1 MLGTQLPAAMTYT
14 WEDASFSNV
23 MLVGLVLLLTFALMA
38 VRFLWCLGMELAHI
52 KRVKSERAKALRTDA
67 QGPDEGAVKF
77 SFANVRNAL
86 ITTLCGAKGTI
97 TLSIL
102 FTIPVYINS
111 GERFPERSLIIFLGC
126 GVILCTLLL
135 ATFVVPLIAPK
146 REKRASE
153 LEARQNF
160 CDALGDILRSVI
172 EELTAQQ
179 TKTNRRAT
187 RSVIQA
193 YQNRLDAI
201 KPEMEGA
208 DEDADEVEQTR
219 IRLKILHWE
228 EQCVLRQIAEGVT
241 SKAIAYEYLAR
252 LERTES
258 LILHSTGRFSLKR
271 TLRAL
276 KVACSRA
283 KMFVVKAL
291 PGAKLSEDSA
301 ELRKLRVECS
311 RFVVAN
317 LKDEM
322 AQGTISVEDA
332 SKFILDAERYISD
345 TTSSIPTVTK
355 SLLIMDESEDIRR
368 LAYQIEL
375 EQIQKMYEEDRI
387 TRKDAKK
394 MRENVFLMQLDLG

>member
-1 MLGTQLPAAMTYT
+1 
-14 WEDASFSNV
+14 
-23 MLVGLVLLLTFALMA
+23 
-38 VRFLWCLGMELAHI
+38 
-52 KRVKSERAKALRTDA
+52 
-67 QGPDEGAVKF
+67 
-77 SFANVRNAL
+77 
-86 ITTLCGAKGTI
+86 
-97 TLSIL
+97 
-102 FTIPVYINS
+102 
-111 GERFPERSLIIFLGC
+111 
-126 GVILCTLLL
+126 
-135 ATFVVPLIAPK
+135 
-146 REKRASE
+146 
-153 LEARQNF
+153 
-160 CDALGDILRSVI
+160 VI

-219 IRLKILHWE
+219 IRLKILHGE

-291 PGAKLSEDSA
+291 PGAKLSEDSV